1 MPIAKEVWSTDMT
14 ADIKTRHVILSGCSG
29 GGKSTLLAELSGR
42 GFETVPEPGLR
53 IVAQEMRGAG
63 GALPWVNMEAFA
75 RRAMEL
81 ARADR
86 QRMTTAMGWVF
97 FDRGLM
103 DAVLALDHAYGLS
116 VAATLDPAERYYDV
130 VFLTPPWPEIY
141 RQTAER
147 RHSYAQ
153 AREEYTR
160 LRAGYQMLGYDIV
173 ILPKTDVVAR
183 ADLILA
189 RLGCT

>member
-1 MPIAKEVWSTDMT
+1 MT

-29 GGKSTLLAELSGR
+29 GGKSTLLAELSAR

-53 IVAQEMRGAG
+53 IVAQEMDGAG

-75 RRAMEL
+75 RRALQL

-86 QRMTTAMGWVF
+86 QRVATAKDWVF
-97 FDRGLM
+97 FDRGLV
-103 DAVLALDHAYGLS
+103 DAALALEQACGLS
-116 VAATLDPAERYYDV
+116 VTTTLDPAERYYDV

-141 RQTAER
+141 RQTEER

-153 AREEYTR
+153 ALEEYTR
-160 LRAGYQMLGYDIV
+160 LRSGYQTLGYDIV
-173 ILPKTDVVAR
+173 ILPKIDVVAR
-183 ADLILA
+183 ADFIVA
-189 RLGCT
+189 RLGGP

>member
-1 MPIAKEVWSTDMT
+1 MT

-29 GGKSTLLAELSGR
+29 GGKSTLLTELSGR

-53 IVAQEMRGAG
+53 IVAQEMDSAG

-75 RRAMEL
+75 RCALQL

-86 QRMTTAMGWVF
+86 QRVATAKDWVF
-97 FDRGLM
+97 FDRGLV
-103 DAVLALDHAYGLS
+103 DAALALEHVCGLS
-116 VAATLDPAERYYDV
+116 VATTLDPAERYYDV

-141 RQTAER
+141 RQTAAR

-153 AREEYTR
+153 ALEEYTR
-160 LRAGYQMLGYDIV
+160 LRSGYQTLGYDIV

-183 ADLILA
+183 ADFIVG
-189 RLGCT
+189 RLGGT